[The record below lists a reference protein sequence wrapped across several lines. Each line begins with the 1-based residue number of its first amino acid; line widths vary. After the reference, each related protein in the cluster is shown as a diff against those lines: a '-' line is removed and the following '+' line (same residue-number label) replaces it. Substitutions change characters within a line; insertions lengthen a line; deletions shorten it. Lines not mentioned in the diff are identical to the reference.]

1 MPVPGAIAQS
11 TPARAAL
18 ATNAIAAPR
27 PASSRAKLKMTKL
40 PDMAHSASE
49 TTQAS
54 VPQRT
59 AADSP
64 KRLMSFEAIKAPAR
78 YPTALMVFMK
88 PSAEYDQPRLSR
100 MSGSTS
106 E

>member
-1 MPVPGAIAQS
+1 M
-11 TPARAAL
+11 
-18 ATNAIAAPR
+18 
-27 PASSRAKLKMTKL
+27 KL

-59 AADSP
+59 AA
-64 KRLMSFEAIKAPAR
+64 
-78 YPTALMVFMK
+78 
-88 PSAEYDQPRLSR
+88 EYDQPRLSR
-100 MSGSTS
+100 MSGSAS